1 MGLGYCCNQGVG
13 EYRILGYTGSCSLS
27 WGILNSG
34 ENKQQNPEEGFPL
47 DDFHPNGNYNSKFH
61 SDGFNLSQNSNVGI
75 FGYDIMS
82 EKNGKYVYVAN
93 GDLGVQ
99 VFNNIDGTL
108 ILERTISLGLQS
120 RNEDVSLSG
129 GLVIGGTKGSLYGY
143 EMEPFNGAYSLC
155 SSGESRKI
163 YVAAGRAGLYYV
175 DTETGQSS
183 RVRLA
188 NDPEVGR
195 NTIFNKVAKFKEF
208 LFIGTTGY
216 TRPVNEAL
224 WHQFDENYEN
234 YPENINP
241 SGVEILRIDKFETL
255 EGQEPI
261 APTSPDSLVYKT
273 NFARFLVDQDGNNMR
288 TFGVNDL
295 FLLDGEIGGNGDYSL
310 YLALGRSYSEFE
322 NENNITHNG
331 GAVRV
336 ILSRPIINN
345 PDDPGEHGKRG
356 FAFIHQNQ
364 NFTNPNSLADWKQP
378 IKSIT
383 ADSEKIY
390 LTPGTRYAKD
400 QTGTHFVGT
409 KDFADSSEE
418 SFTYNNNFQVTE
430 IAAPRSGIL
439 KNMHNC
445 GDNGL
450 IGGFLSWVYSS
461 ASSIYKNLSSGFP
474 DPNINDLSVT
484 NDNTECFVSDIRRFE
499 QKGLTIASWKGLGVT
514 IIEDGSDKK
523 TFRGLTNKKG
533 TDCSKWKHASPSNGF
548 FRSNPLTGYDN
559 FEYTWSPIKSCFSGG
574 YIYFL
579 DSLQTTGNESG
590 PGYFMTWNE
599 DKKLFDNPLLWQN
612 KPSNH
617 QSKIGGVISVRKER
631 F

>member
-13 EYRILGYTGSCSLS
+13 EYRILGYTGSCSLN

-216 TRPVNEAL
+216 TRPANEDL
-224 WHQFDENYEN
+224 WHQFDENYNN
-234 YPENINP
+234 YPGNINP
-241 SGVEILRIDKFETL
+241 LGVEVLRIDEFETL
-255 EGQEPI
+255 EERVPI
-261 APTSPDSLVYKT
+261 SPTSPESLVFKNRISY
-273 NFARFLVDQDGNNMR
+273 NIDGR
-288 TFGVNDL
+288 STGINDL
-295 FLLDGEIGGNGDYSL
+295 YLMDGDIEGEGDYSI
-310 YLALGRSYSEFE
+310 YVATGRVYSEVSTSQDMKHE
-322 NENNITHNG
+322 G
-331 GAVRV
+331 GAVRH
-336 ILSRPIINN
+336 ILSRPIIDN
-345 PDDPGEHGKRG
+345 PDDPIEHGKRD
-356 FAFIHQNQ
+356 FVHLNNSL
-364 NFTNPNSLADWKQP
+364 NFTNPNSSVNWKQP

-390 LTPGTRYAKD
+390 LTPGTRYAKN

-418 SFTYNNNFQVTE
+418 SFTYNNDFQITE

-439 KNMHNC
+439 KNIHNC
-445 GDNGL
+445 GDNELLGGL
-450 IGGFLSWVYSS
+450 LSWVYSS
-461 ASSIYKNLSSGFP
+461 ASNAYKMLSSNFP
-474 DPNINDLSVT
+474 SPNINDLDET

-533 TDCSKWKHASPSNGF
+533 TDCSKWKHTNTGF
-548 FRSNPLTGYDN
+548 FRSNPLKGYDN